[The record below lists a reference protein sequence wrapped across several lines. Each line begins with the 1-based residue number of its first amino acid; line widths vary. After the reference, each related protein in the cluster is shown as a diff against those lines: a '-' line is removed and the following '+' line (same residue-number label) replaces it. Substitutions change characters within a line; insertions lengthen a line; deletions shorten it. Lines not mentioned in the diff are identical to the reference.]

1 MRAPAAPPKPRRR
14 SNDPADLLTPGV
26 VTEVDPET
34 AAELGAF
41 EEDALTEADAWE
53 ANDDLPDASGDK
65 TPPQTDQR
73 VYLTVP
79 YAEKDEAKAFGAK
92 WDREAKSWYAP
103 AGVDLDAMRR
113 WIPALRESVTPA
125 AQDPREAFRD
135 ALAEAGFRLDGLPE
149 MDGALHRV
157 PVEGDKGRERS
168 GAYVGY
174 LDGRPAG
181 FMQNF
186 RTGQKTTWKA
196 EQAADLDTALDYA
209 KLAAE
214 AAERRA
220 TREQQL
226 QVEYAAAA
234 QAAEAQFEGA
244 AEIAEHPYLARK
256 GVGGYGVRQG
266 KDGRLLVPICDL
278 DGKLWSYQAISEDGT
293 KQFMKGGRVQG
304 GQHQIGDFGETTP
317 IIIAEG
323 YATAATLHELTGY
336 PAAIAF
342 TASNLRPVAE
352 ALRGRYPD
360 REIIIA
366 GDNDRGREEAGQVNV
381 GREKAEEA
389 AQAIGGL
396 VVLPPFERGG
406 EGSDWNDLARS
417 AGRGLARAA
426 FASGRAEAEQDLLA
440 ERQLLGLGA
449 GAGQEPSGA
458 IDQGRQPEV
467 IGEADIEL

>member
-1 MRAPAAPPKPRRR
+1 M
-14 SNDPADLLTPGV
+14 
-26 VTEVDPET
+26 
-34 AAELGAF
+34 
-41 EEDALTEADAWE
+41 
-53 ANDDLPDASGDK
+53 

-79 YAEKDEAKAFGAK
+79 YAEKDDAKALGAK
-92 WDREAKSWYAP
+92 WDREAKSWYVP
-103 AGVDLDAMRR
+103 AGVDLDTVRR

-125 AQDPREAFRD
+125 TQDPREAFRD

-157 PVEGDKGRERS
+157 PVEGDKARERS

-220 TREQQL
+220 AREQQL

-234 QAAEAQFEGA
+234 QAAEVQFDGA
-244 AEIAEHPYLARK
+244 AEIGEHSYLARK
-256 GVGGYGVRQG
+256 GVGGHGVRQG
-266 KDGRLLVPICDL
+266 EDGRLMVPIRDL
-278 DGKLWSYQAISEDGT
+278 DGKLWSYQAIGEDGT
-293 KQFMKGGRVQG
+293 KQFMKGGRAQG
-304 GQHQIGDFGETTP
+304 GQHQIGEIGPAGP

-336 PAAIAF
+336 PATVAF

-352 ALRGRYPD
+352 ALRERYPD

-381 GREKAEEA
+381 GKEKAQEA

-396 VVLPPFERGG
+396 AVLPLFERGG
-406 EGSDWNDLARS
+406 EGSDWNDFVQS
-417 AGRGLARAA
+417 TSPEFARAA
-426 FASGRAEAEQDLLA
+426 FARGRAEAKQDLLA
-440 ERQLLGLGA
+440 QGQILGRQV
-449 GAGQEPSGA
+449 GAGQESGTA
-458 IDQGRQPEV
+458 IDQGRQV
-467 IGEADIEL
+467 GITAEAEIEP